1 MVRGLQLLLVLG
13 LLRPGEGQPL
23 LVEPADPV
31 VAVALGASRDL
42 TCSLACAPGPAA
54 VHWRGLDTG
63 LGSVRSDPGRSVLW
77 LHRVSLRDEG
87 PRVCRGSCGGRTFQH
102 RVQVLVYAFPDQLTV
117 SPAALEPEQQD
128 AQVGCTAHN
137 VTPWDPDTLSFSLIL
152 GDQELEGV
160 QILGREEEEEEEAT
174 PEAEGPLF
182 RVTQRWLLPALRP
195 RVPTTLHCQVTMRLP
210 GLELSHRQ
218 PLPVL
223 HSRTTP
229 ELPSPS
235 LPETPDPTSLKPS
248 NLISPEPPESTATAH
263 PESSSTA
270 HPESS
275 STAHPESSSTVHP
288 KSTSTAHP
296 ESTSIEHPE
305 STSTAHPESIS
316 VEPRDPLSPHSTSSP
331 RSCRPEILQ
340 APPAVM
346 EKATGWGLLCQAPCG
361 PGVTVR
367 WTLAP
372 RGLAAYQRRE
382 AGARAWLSAL
392 LTDPA
397 PEGWFQCRLEPGG
410 QVASLYVP
418 GQSPVPSASSSPE
431 VVPQP
436 TALWMGGVALGLL
449 LLLAPVAYHLWKH
462 QWSAAGDLTH
472 PPVCLGLRPG
482 QDSEKWLATPL
493 SELQGPGPGQ
503 G

>member
-13 LLRPGEGQPL
+13 LLRPGEGERGLGPREEARGHRGGSQGLQLGKQRGVGAQLTAVPAGQPL

-77 LHRVSLRDEG
+77 LHRASLRDEG

-218 PLPVL
+218 PLP
-223 HSRTTP
+223 
-229 ELPSPS
+229 
-235 LPETPDPTSLKPS
+235 ETPDPTSLKPS
-248 NLISPEPPESTATAH
+248 NLISPEPPESTAT
-263 PESSSTA
+263 
-270 HPESS
+270 
-275 STAHPESSSTVHP
+275 
-288 KSTSTAHP
+288 
-296 ESTSIEHPE
+296 HPE

-316 VEPRDPLSPHSTSSP
+316 VEPRDPPSPHSTSSP

-340 APPAVM
+340 
-346 EKATGWGLLCQAPCG
+346 KATGWGLLCQAPCG

-418 GQSPVPSASSSPE
+418 GRSPVPTSSPE

-472 PPVCLGLRPG
+472 PPV
-482 QDSEKWLATPL
+482 
-493 SELQGPGPGQ
+493 
-503 G
+503 